1 MPKFIMEATMF
12 TFLKLEI
19 EAENE
24 EEAYL
29 IGKKTDGG
37 DFIEVGSDWEYGDT
51 YLTASPNTDL
61 KLSENTLRKERN
73 YRWIP

>member
-37 DFIEVGSDWEYGDT
+37 DFIEVGGDWEYGDIH
-51 YLTASPNTDL
+51 NTDL